1 MTFLK
6 VLMTSCAVIISGTVA
21 TAQERPYCDQYF
33 YGIIDQD
40 TAGMFIDKVLEAE
53 CDAGAKLRIFISSGG
68 GDPQAAMGLYDWL
81 QLREADTVAFG
92 DVASAAV
99 PLFLAGKVRTALPN
113 ARFLIHPGYITLNEK
128 MSDRDF
134 AELKSRDIWD
144 DEMYNRIIAERTS
157 LERSK
162 VNVMVDPFTV
172 FGVDQA
178 KEWGFITPETP
189 N

>member
-1 MTFLK
+1 MKFIKILLTI
-6 VLMTSCAVIISGTVA
+6 CALNIGGGMA
-21 TAQERPYCDQYF
+21 TAQEQSYCDQYF

-40 TAGMFIDKVLEAE
+40 TVGMFIDKVLLDE
-53 CDAGAKLRIFISSGG
+53 CDAGSQLRVFISSAG

-81 QLREADTVAFG
+81 QLLEADTVAMG

-113 ARFLIHPGYITLNEK
+113 ARFLIHPGYTFVQEK
-128 MSDRDF
+128 MTDRDF
-134 AELKSRDIWD
+134 AELKERDAWD
-144 DEMYNRIIAERTS
+144 DEMYNRIIAERTG

-162 VNVMVDPFTV
+162 VDKMVDPFTV
-172 FGVDQA
+172 FGVDEA
-178 KEWGFITPETP
+178 KEWGFITQASL

>member
-40 TAGMFIDKVLEAE
+40 TVGEFIDKVLLAE
-53 CDAGAKLRIFISSGG
+53 CDAGAQLRIYISSGG

-81 QLREADTVAFG
+81 QLREADTVAMG

-113 ARFLIHPGYITLNEK
+113 ARFLIHPGYAYLEGKYT
-128 MSDRDF
+128 DRDDDERE
-134 AELKSRDIWD
+134 AIDDWD
-144 DEMYNRIIAERTS
+144 DELYNQIIAERTG

-162 VNVMVDPFTV
+162 VNAMVDPFTV

-178 KEWGFITPETP
+178 TEWGFISPASS

>member
-6 VLMTSCAVIISGTVA
+6 VLLAACVTMLFGGIA

-33 YGIIDQD
+33 YGTIDQD
-40 TAGMFIDKVLEAE
+40 SVGTFIDKVVSAE
-53 CDAGAKLRIFISSGG
+53 CDAGSKLRVYISSAG

-81 QLREADTVAFG
+81 QLLEADTVAMG

-99 PLFLAGKVRTALPN
+99 TLFLAGKVRTAFPS
-113 ARFLIHPGYITLNEK
+113 ARFLVHPGAAILQDK
-128 MSDRDF
+128 FSDRDLD
-134 AELKSRDIWD
+134 ELGALDAWD
-144 DEMYNRIIAERTS
+144 DELYNRIITERTG

-162 VNVMVDPFTV
+162 VDAMVDPFTV

-178 KEWGFITPETP
+178 KEWGFTTP
-189 N
+189 

>member
-6 VLMTSCAVIISGTVA
+6 TMFCTAGVILCGGIA

-40 TAGMFIDKVLEAE
+40 TVGMFIDKVLFAE
-53 CDAGAKLRIFISSGG
+53 CDAGSQLRVFISSGG

-81 QLREADTVAFG
+81 QLREADTVAMG

-113 ARFLIHPGYITLNEK
+113 ARFLIHPGYAYLEGKYI
-128 MSDRDF
+128 DRDIDEF
-134 AELKSRDIWD
+134 NAMDDWD
-144 DEMYNRIIAERTS
+144 DEMYNRIISAQTG
-157 LERSK
+157 LELAK
-162 VNVMVDPFTV
+162 VNDMVDPFTV

-178 KEWGFITPETP
+178 KEWGFITPESP